1 LPAGNEGALGMT
13 KNDLVLIVDD
23 DLFINK
29 VISAQ
34 FTKLGFTNLE
44 GITDPLKALDFL
56 RLNIDKVS
64 LVVCD
69 LQMPTLDGI
78 EFVREVAHEG
88 YTGKVILVSGEDPR
102 LLRSAQ
108 RLVEAMGLSTLGAI
122 QKPVKLDVLAS
133 IFEKE
138 FSAKKTLALQ
148 TFEIEEV
155 KQALASNELVNYYQP
170 KVDLSTGLVVGVEAL
185 IRWIHPEHGVISP
198 AAFLPAL
205 EQAGCDAEL
214 LLHVL
219 SGETGALKLLRDIVP
234 IQPNFKVAV
243 NVSDANLADTRLPE
257 KLLALLQTY
266 GVAAKNLVL
275 EISENRASG
284 SRTKYNSTLSR
295 LALKG
300 FVLSLDDFG
309 AGKTTMTDL
318 SDIAISE
325 IKFDRDFVHNVHRD
339 SAQKMSLHSCIKMAE
354 ALELITVAE
363 GVEKIEDWDV
373 LKALG
378 CNVVQGYIIAKPMPL
393 EVLDSWL
400 GHWAV
405 NRKKLFPDLTEVLP
419 EVLRE
424 VI

>member
-1 LPAGNEGALGMT
+1 MT
-13 KNDLVLIVDD
+13 KNDLVLVVDD
-23 DLFINK
+23 DLFANK
-29 VISAQ
+29 VICVQLS
-34 FTKLGFTNLE
+34 KLGFTNLK

-56 RLNIDKVS
+56 RLNIDKIA
-64 LVVCD
+64 LLVCD

-108 RLVEAMGLSTLGAI
+108 RLVEAMGLITLGAI
-122 QKPVKLDVLAS
+122 QKPVRLETLTG

-138 FSAKKTLALQ
+138 FSVKKSHASRTFDIDDVKRAL
-148 TFEIEEV
+148 TN
-155 KQALASNELVNYYQP
+155 NELVNYYQP

-205 EQAGCDAEL
+205 EEGGCADEL

-219 SGETGALKLLRDIVP
+219 SGETGALRLLRNIVT
-234 IQPNFKVAV
+234 IDPNFKVAV
-243 NVSDANLADTRLPE
+243 NMSDTNLADVRLPE
-257 KLLALLQTY
+257 ILLSLLQTY

-275 EISENRASG
+275 EISENRVSG
-284 SRTKYNSTLSR
+284 TRTKYNSTLSR

-300 FVLSLDDFG
+300 FTLSLDDFG
-309 AGKTTMTDL
+309 AGKTTMNDL

-325 IKFDRDFVHNVHRD
+325 IKFDRAFVHNVHRD
-339 SAQKMSLHSCIKMAE
+339 SAQKMALHSCIEMAK
-354 ALELITVAE
+354 ALGLITVAE
-363 GVEKIEDWDV
+363 GVEKTEDWVV

-378 CNVVQGYIIAKPMPL
+378 CKVVQGYIIAEPMSFYA
-393 EVLDSWL
+393 LDAWL
-400 GHWAV
+400 AQWSE
-405 NRKKLFPDLTEVLP
+405 NRKKLFPELMEVIP
-419 EVLRE
+419 EVT
-424 VI
+424 

>member
-1 LPAGNEGALGMT
+1 MT

-23 DLFINK
+23 DLFANK
-29 VISAQ
+29 VICAQ
-34 FTKLGFTNLE
+34 LTKLGFTNLE
-44 GITDPLKALDFL
+44 GFTDPLKALDFL
-56 RLNIDKVS
+56 RLNVDKIA
-64 LVVCD
+64 LIICD

-108 RLVEAMGLSTLGAI
+108 RLVEAMGLLTLGAI
-122 QKPVKLDVLAS
+122 QKPVRLEALTS

-138 FSAKKTLALQ
+138 FSVKKTRALQ
-148 TFEIEEV
+148 TFEIEAV
-155 KQALASNELVNYYQP
+155 KRALANNELVNYYQP

-185 IRWIHPEHGVISP
+185 IRWIHPEHGVVSP

-205 EQAGCDAEL
+205 EKAGCDDEL
-214 LLHVL
+214 LTHVL
-219 SGETGALKLLRDIVP
+219 SGETGALRLLRDIVRIDP
-234 IQPNFKVAV
+234 DFKVAV
-243 NVSDANLADTRLPE
+243 NVSDANLANAGLPE
-257 KLLALLQTY
+257 KLLLLLQTY
-266 GVAAKNLVL
+266 GVASKNLVL

-284 SRTKYNSTLSR
+284 SRTKHNSTLSR

-300 FVLSLDDFG
+300 FTLSLDDFG
-309 AGKTTMTDL
+309 AGKTTMNDL

-325 IKFDRDFVHNVHRD
+325 IKFDRTFVHNAHRD

-354 ALELITVAE
+354 ALDLITVAE
-363 GVEKIEDWDV
+363 GVENIEDWDV

-378 CNVVQGYIIAKPMPL
+378 CNIAQGYIIAKPMPL

-400 GHWAV
+400 ARWAE
-405 NRKKLFPDLTEVLP
+405 NRIRLFPDLTVPLP
-419 EVLRE
+419 EA
-424 VI
+424 I